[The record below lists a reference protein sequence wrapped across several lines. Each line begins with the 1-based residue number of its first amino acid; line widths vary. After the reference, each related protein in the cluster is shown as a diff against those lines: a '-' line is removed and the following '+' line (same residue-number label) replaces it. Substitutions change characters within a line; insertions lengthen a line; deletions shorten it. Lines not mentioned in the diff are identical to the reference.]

1 VRKILALTGALLIS
15 VAAFGGS
22 TAFQPTTT
30 LAQETGNNTNLTS
43 SFTGTTNGDVQPGNI
58 SKVDIHTLLYAGRT
72 TKVFAHYMPWWGGSG
87 HVKIGLGDEAN
98 PTVVDAQVADAIS
111 RGIDGFIVDWYGPQ
125 STHHNTAT
133 LNVKAAAEASTNFE
147 FAICEDSGSLTGAT
161 DVTAK
166 LLSDI
171 QYMADN
177 YFSSPRYLR
186 WNGRPVVSFF
196 LNTSLAINWATVRA
210 QAAGNPVFI
219 FRNSSG
225 FTDTDSDGSFSWTN
239 DSGNVNDMGL
249 TTEDTFYN
257 AGLVHPSLLTIGS
270 AYKGFND
277 TIASWGSNRIKNQ
290 QCGQTWLAIWADV
303 GKYYSAT
310 NQLSLLQIATW
321 NDYEE
326 GTEVES
332 GIDNCVTISAA
343 LSGSTLGWTITGQES
358 TIDHYTVF
366 ASQDGVNLMAVEQV
380 AAGTH
385 AADLSAL
392 GLPAG
397 QYSFFV
403 KAVGKPTLL
412 NQMSGAVSYTLATPA
427 VMLAVTPASGIAPV
441 TVTASTSG
449 STCSGGTIQSTQI
462 DFGDGT
468 MVTAASASHAYNSA
482 GTYTVTATATGSN
495 GLTATAQQIVTV
507 ATNEPPVVALSVS
520 PASGTAALLVTAST
534 AGSTT
539 PNGSIVSTSINFG
552 DGTAVSGA
560 SASHTYSTAGTY
572 TVTATVIDNIGAK
585 GTAKTSVSVIA
596 AATPVQS
603 SGAGG
608 NGSPDFTLTAPAQGV
623 TLSSA
628 GTGSSQI
635 AITPENGFNSA
646 VTLSCSGLPAGAT
659 CSFSPSTVTPISG
672 MTSVSLTINIPVTVS
687 RLTPAPKTKP
697 LLAFTLPFFAI
708 AAGSLAVGDKTKK
721 KSAFWVVLVL
731 VLALGAVS
739 IGCGGN
745 AGQTASASATA
756 QNSTNIPASSGS
768 GDSTSASHVYTI
780 IVDASSGA
788 IQHSTSVTVT
798 VD

>member
-1 VRKILALTGALLIS
+1 MRKVLALMGALLIS
-15 VAAFGGS
+15 VAAFGS

-43 SFTGTTNGDVQPGNI
+43 SFVGTTNGDVKPGNI
-58 SKVDIHTLLYAGRT
+58 SKVDIHTLLYTGTT
-72 TKVFAHYMPWWGGSG
+72 TKVFAHYMPWWNSSG
-87 HVKIGLGDEAN
+87 HVSIGLGDEAN
-98 PTVVDAQVADAIS
+98 PAVVNAQVADAIS
-111 RGIDGFIVDWYGPQ
+111 RGMDGFIVDWYGPQ
-125 STHHNTAT
+125 NTHHNTAT

-147 FAICEDSGSLTGAT
+147 FAICEDSGSLTGAA
-161 DVTAK
+161 DVTTK

-177 YFSSPRYLR
+177 YFSSPRYLF
-186 WNGRPVVSFF
+186 WNGRPVVLFF
-196 LNTSLAINWATVRA
+196 LNTTLAIDWATVRA

-219 FRNSSG
+219 FRNASG

-239 DSGNVNDMGL
+239 VSSNVNDMGL
-249 TTEDTFYN
+249 SAMDTFYTT
-257 AGLVHPSLLTIGS
+257 GLAHPSLLTIGS

-277 TIASWGSNRIKNQ
+277 TLASWGSDRIMNQ
-290 QCGQTWLAIWADV
+290 QCGQTWLATWAEIS
-303 GKYYSAT
+303 KYYSVST
-310 NQLSLLQIATW
+310 QLPFLQIPTW

-326 GTEVES
+326 GTEIES
-332 GIDNCVTISAA
+332 GIDNCVTISAT
-343 LSGSTLGWTITGQES
+343 LSGSTLGWTITGQEN

-403 KAVGKPTLL
+403 KAVAKPGLL
-412 NQMSGAVSYTLATPA
+412 NQMSGAVSYTLAAPA
-427 VMLAVTPASGIAPV
+427 VMLAVTPISGIAPV
-441 TVTASTSG
+441 TVTASTAG
-449 STCSGGTIQSTQI
+449 SSCSGGTIASTQI

-468 MVTAASASHAYNSA
+468 VVAAASASHAYNSA

-495 GLTATAQQIVTV
+495 GLTGTAQQIVTIT
-507 ATNEPPVVALSVS
+507 ANKPPVVALSVS
-520 PASGTAALLVTAST
+520 PASGTAPLSVTAST
-534 AGSTT
+534 AGSTA
-539 PNGSIVSTSINFG
+539 PNGSIVSTSIDFG
-552 DGTAVSGA
+552 DGTVMSAA
-560 SASHTYSTAGTY
+560 SASHVYSAAGSFTVKA
-572 TVTATVIDNIGAK
+572 TVTDNVGATGSAQ
-585 GTAKTSVSVIA
+585 TSVSVIA

-603 SGAGG
+603 SGG
-608 NGSPDFTLTAPAQGV
+608 NGSPDFMLIAPAQGV

-628 GTGSSQI
+628 GIGSSQI

-659 CSFSPSTVTPISG
+659 CSFSPSTVTPVSG
-672 MTSVSLTINIPVTVS
+672 MTSVSLTINIPVAVS

-697 LLAFTLPFFAI
+697 LLAFTLPLFAI
-708 AAGSLAVGDKTKK
+708 AAGSLAVGGKTKK
-721 KSAFWVVLVL
+721 KTAFWVVLVL

-745 AGQTASASATA
+745 AGQTASASAAA
-756 QNSTNIPASSGS
+756 QNSTSIPASSGS
-768 GDSTSASHVYTI
+768 GGSTSTPQVYTI
-780 IVDASSGA
+780 TVNASSGA

-798 VD
+798 VN

>member
-1 VRKILALTGALLIS
+1 MGALLIS
-15 VAAFGGS
+15 VAAFGS

-43 SFTGTTNGDVQPGNI
+43 SFVGTTNGDVKPGNI
-58 SKVDIHTLLYAGRT
+58 SKVDIHTLLYTGTT
-72 TKVFAHYMPWWGGSG
+72 TKVFAHYMPWWNSSG
-87 HVKIGLGDEAN
+87 HVSIGLGDEAN
-98 PTVVDAQVADAIS
+98 PAVVNAQVADAIS
-111 RGIDGFIVDWYGPQ
+111 RGMDGFIVDWYGPQ
-125 STHHNTAT
+125 NTHHNTAT

-147 FAICEDSGSLTGAT
+147 FAICEDSGSLTGAA
-161 DVTAK
+161 DVTTK

-177 YFSSPRYLR
+177 YFSSPRYLF
-186 WNGRPVVSFF
+186 WNGRPVVLFF
-196 LNTSLAINWATVRA
+196 LNTTLAIDWATVRA

-219 FRNSSG
+219 FRNASG

-239 DSGNVNDMGL
+239 VSSNVNDMGL
-249 TTEDTFYN
+249 SAMDTFYTT
-257 AGLVHPSLLTIGS
+257 GLAHPSLLTIGS

-277 TIASWGSNRIKNQ
+277 TLASWGSDRIMNQ
-290 QCGQTWLAIWADV
+290 QCGQTWLATWAEIS
-303 GKYYSAT
+303 KYYSVST
-310 NQLSLLQIATW
+310 QLPFLQIPTW

-326 GTEVES
+326 GTEIES
-332 GIDNCVTISAA
+332 GIDNCVTISAT
-343 LSGSTLGWTITGQES
+343 LSGSTLGWTITGQEN

-403 KAVGKPTLL
+403 KAVAKPGLL
-412 NQMSGAVSYTLATPA
+412 NQMSGAVSYTLAAPA
-427 VMLAVTPASGIAPV
+427 VMLAVTPISGIAPV
-441 TVTASTSG
+441 TVTASTAG
-449 STCSGGTIQSTQI
+449 SSCSGGTIASTQI

-468 MVTAASASHAYNSA
+468 VVAAASASHAYNSA

-495 GLTATAQQIVTV
+495 GLTGTAQQIVTIT
-507 ATNEPPVVALSVS
+507 ANKPPVVALSVS
-520 PASGTAALLVTAST
+520 PASGTAPLSVTAST
-534 AGSTT
+534 AGSTA
-539 PNGSIVSTSINFG
+539 PNGSIVSTSIDFG
-552 DGTAVSGA
+552 DGTVMSAA
-560 SASHTYSTAGTY
+560 SASHVYSAAGSFTVKA
-572 TVTATVIDNIGAK
+572 TVTDNVGATGSAQ
-585 GTAKTSVSVIA
+585 TSVSVIA

-603 SGAGG
+603 SGG
-608 NGSPDFTLTAPAQGV
+608 NGSPDFMLIAPAQGV

-628 GTGSSQI
+628 GIGSSQI

-659 CSFSPSTVTPISG
+659 CSFSPSTVTPVSG
-672 MTSVSLTINIPVTVS
+672 MTSVSLTINIPVAVS

-697 LLAFTLPFFAI
+697 LLAFTLPLFAI
-708 AAGSLAVGDKTKK
+708 AAGSLAVGGKTKK
-721 KSAFWVVLVL
+721 KTAFWVVLVL

-745 AGQTASASATA
+745 AGQAASASAAA
-756 QNSTNIPASSGS
+756 QISTSIPASSGS
-768 GDSTSASHVYTI
+768 GGSTSTPQVYTI
-780 IVDASSGA
+780 TVNASSGA

-798 VD
+798 VN

>member
-1 VRKILALTGALLIS
+1 MRKVLALMGALLIS
-15 VAAFGGS
+15 VAAFGS

-43 SFTGTTNGDVQPGNI
+43 SFVGTTNGDVKPGNI
-58 SKVDIHTLLYAGRT
+58 SKVDIHTLLYTGTT
-72 TKVFAHYMPWWGGSG
+72 TKVFAHYMPWWNSSG
-87 HVKIGLGDEAN
+87 HVSIGLGDEAN
-98 PTVVDAQVADAIS
+98 PAVVNAQVADAIS
-111 RGIDGFIVDWYGPQ
+111 RGMDGFIVDWYGPQ
-125 STHHNTAT
+125 NTHHNTAT

-147 FAICEDSGSLTGAT
+147 FAICEDSGSLTGAA
-161 DVTAK
+161 DVTTK

-177 YFSSPRYLR
+177 YFSSPRYLF
-186 WNGRPVVSFF
+186 WNGRPVVLFF
-196 LNTSLAINWATVRA
+196 LNTTLAIDWATVRA

-219 FRNSSG
+219 FRNASG

-239 DSGNVNDMGL
+239 VSSNVNDMGL
-249 TTEDTFYN
+249 SAMDTFYTT
-257 AGLVHPSLLTIGS
+257 GLAHPSLLTIGS

-277 TIASWGSNRIKNQ
+277 TLASWGSDRIMNQ
-290 QCGQTWLAIWADV
+290 QCGQTWLATWAEIS
-303 GKYYSAT
+303 KYYSVST
-310 NQLSLLQIATW
+310 QLPFLQIPTW

-326 GTEVES
+326 GTEIES
-332 GIDNCVTISAA
+332 GIDNCVTISAT
-343 LSGSTLGWTITGQES
+343 LSGSTLGWTITGQEN

-403 KAVGKPTLL
+403 KAVAKPGLL
-412 NQMSGAVSYTLATPA
+412 NQMSGAVSYTLAAPA
-427 VMLAVTPASGIAPV
+427 VMLAVTPISGIAPV
-441 TVTASTSG
+441 TVTASTAG
-449 STCSGGTIQSTQI
+449 SSCSGGTIASTQI

-468 MVTAASASHAYNSA
+468 VVAAASASHAYNSA

-495 GLTATAQQIVTV
+495 GLTGTAQQIVTIT
-507 ATNEPPVVALSVS
+507 ANKPPVVALSVS
-520 PASGTAALLVTAST
+520 PASGTAPLSVTAST
-534 AGSTT
+534 AGSTA
-539 PNGSIVSTSINFG
+539 PNGSIVSTSIDFG
-552 DGTAVSGA
+552 DGTVMSAA
-560 SASHTYSTAGTY
+560 SASHVYSAAGSFTVKA
-572 TVTATVIDNIGAK
+572 TVTDNVGATGSAQ
-585 GTAKTSVSVIA
+585 TSVSVIA

-603 SGAGG
+603 SGG
-608 NGSPDFTLTAPAQGV
+608 NGSPDFMLIAPAQGV

-628 GTGSSQI
+628 GIGSSQI

-659 CSFSPSTVTPISG
+659 CSFSPSTVTPVSG
-672 MTSVSLTINIPVTVS
+672 MTSVSLTINIPVAVS

-697 LLAFTLPFFAI
+697 LLAFTLPLFAI
-708 AAGSLAVGDKTKK
+708 AAGSLAVGGKTKK
-721 KSAFWVVLVL
+721 KTAFWVVLVL

-745 AGQTASASATA
+745 AGQAASASAAA
-756 QNSTNIPASSGS
+756 QISTSIPASSGS
-768 GDSTSASHVYTI
+768 GGSTSTPQVYTI
-780 IVDASSGA
+780 TVNASSGA

-798 VD
+798 VN

>member
-1 VRKILALTGALLIS
+1 MGALLIS
-15 VAAFGGS
+15 VAAFGS

-43 SFTGTTNGDVQPGNI
+43 SFVGTTNGDVKPGNI
-58 SKVDIHTLLYAGRT
+58 SKVDIHTLLYTGTT
-72 TKVFAHYMPWWGGSG
+72 TKVFAHYMPWWNSSG
-87 HVKIGLGDEAN
+87 HVSIGLGDEAN
-98 PTVVDAQVADAIS
+98 PAVVNAQVADAIS
-111 RGIDGFIVDWYGPQ
+111 RGMDGFIVDWYGPQ
-125 STHHNTAT
+125 NTHHNTAT

-147 FAICEDSGSLTGAT
+147 FAICEDSGSLTGAA
-161 DVTAK
+161 DVTTK

-177 YFSSPRYLR
+177 YFSSPRYLF
-186 WNGRPVVSFF
+186 WNGRPVVLFF
-196 LNTSLAINWATVRA
+196 LNTTLAIDWATVRA

-219 FRNSSG
+219 FRNASG

-239 DSGNVNDMGL
+239 VSSNVNDMGL
-249 TTEDTFYN
+249 SAQDTFYTT
-257 AGLVHPSLLTIGS
+257 GLARPSLLTIGS

-277 TIASWGSNRIKNQ
+277 TLASWGSDRIMNQ
-290 QCGQTWLAIWADV
+290 QCGQTWLATWAEIS
-303 GKYYSAT
+303 KYYSVST
-310 NQLSLLQIATW
+310 QLPFLQLPTW

-343 LSGSTLGWTITGQES
+343 LSGSTLGWTITGQEN
-358 TIDHYTVF
+358 TIDYYTVF
-366 ASQDGVNLMAVEQV
+366 ASQDGVNLMPVEQV

-403 KAVGKPTLL
+403 KAVAKPGLL
-412 NQMSGAVSYTLATPA
+412 NQMSGAVSYTLASPA
-427 VMLAVTPASGIAPV
+427 VMLAVTPTSGIAPV
-441 TVTASTSG
+441 TVTASTAG
-449 STCSGGTIQSTQI
+449 SSCSGATIASTQI

-468 MVTAASASHAYNSA
+468 VVAAASASHAYNSA

-495 GLTATAQQIVTV
+495 GLTGTAQQIVTIT
-507 ATNEPPVVALSVS
+507 ANKPPVVALSVS
-520 PASGTAALLVTAST
+520 PASGTAPLSVTAST
-534 AGSTT
+534 AGSTA
-539 PNGSIVSTSINFG
+539 PNGSIVSTSIDFG
-552 DGTAVSGA
+552 DGTVMSAA
-560 SASHTYSTAGTY
+560 SASHVYSAAGSFTVKA
-572 TVTATVIDNIGAK
+572 TVTDNVGATGSAQ
-585 GTAKTSVSVIA
+585 TSVSVIA

-603 SGAGG
+603 SGG
-608 NGSPDFTLTAPAQGV
+608 NGSPDFMLIAPAQGV

-628 GTGSSQI
+628 GIGSSQI

-659 CSFSPSTVTPISG
+659 CSFSPSTVTPVSG
-672 MTSVSLTINIPVTVS
+672 MTSVSLTINIPVAVS
-687 RLTPAPKTKP
+687 RLAPAPKTKP
-697 LLAFTLPFFAI
+697 LLAFTLPLFAI
-708 AAGSLAVGDKTKK
+708 AAGSLAVGGKTKK
-721 KSAFWVVLVL
+721 KTAFWVVLVL

-745 AGQTASASATA
+745 AGQTASASAAA
-756 QNSTNIPASSGS
+756 QNSTSIPASSGS
-768 GDSTSASHVYTI
+768 GGSPSTPQVYTI
-780 IVDASSGA
+780 TVNASSGA

-798 VD
+798 VN

>member
-1 VRKILALTGALLIS
+1 MRKVLALMGALLIS
-15 VAAFGGS
+15 VAAFGS

-43 SFTGTTNGDVQPGNI
+43 SFVGTTNGDVKPGNI
-58 SKVDIHTLLYAGRT
+58 SKVDIHTLLYTGTT
-72 TKVFAHYMPWWGGSG
+72 TKVFAHYMPWWNSSG
-87 HVKIGLGDEAN
+87 HVSIGLGDEAN
-98 PTVVDAQVADAIS
+98 PAVVNAQVADAIS
-111 RGIDGFIVDWYGPQ
+111 RGMDGFIVDWYGPQ
-125 STHHNTAT
+125 NTHHNTAT

-147 FAICEDSGSLTGAT
+147 FAICEDSGSLTGAA
-161 DVTAK
+161 DVTTK

-177 YFSSPRYLR
+177 YFSSPRYLF
-186 WNGRPVVSFF
+186 WNGRPVVLFF
-196 LNTSLAINWATVRA
+196 LNTTLAIDWATVRA

-219 FRNSSG
+219 FRNASG

-239 DSGNVNDMGL
+239 VSSNVNDMGL
-249 TTEDTFYN
+249 SAMDTFYTT
-257 AGLVHPSLLTIGS
+257 GLAHPSLLTIGS

-277 TIASWGSNRIKNQ
+277 TLASWGSDRIMNQ
-290 QCGQTWLAIWADV
+290 QCGQTWLATWAEIS
-303 GKYYSAT
+303 KYYSVST
-310 NQLSLLQIATW
+310 QLPFLQIPTW

-326 GTEVES
+326 GTEIES
-332 GIDNCVTISAA
+332 GIDNCVTISAT
-343 LSGSTLGWTITGQES
+343 LSGSTLGWTITGQEN

-403 KAVGKPTLL
+403 KAVAKPGLL
-412 NQMSGAVSYTLATPA
+412 NQMSGAVSYTLAAPA
-427 VMLAVTPASGIAPV
+427 VMLAVTPISGIAPV
-441 TVTASTSG
+441 TVTASTAG
-449 STCSGGTIQSTQI
+449 SSCSGGTIASTQI

-468 MVTAASASHAYNSA
+468 VVAAASASHAYNSA

-495 GLTATAQQIVTV
+495 GLTGTAQQIVTIT
-507 ATNEPPVVALSVS
+507 ANKPPVVALSVS
-520 PASGTAALLVTAST
+520 PASGTAPLSVTAST
-534 AGSTT
+534 AGSTA
-539 PNGSIVSTSINFG
+539 PNGSIVSTSIDFG
-552 DGTAVSGA
+552 DGTVMSAA
-560 SASHTYSTAGTY
+560 SASHVYSAAGSFTVKA
-572 TVTATVIDNIGAK
+572 TVTDNVGATGSAQ
-585 GTAKTSVSVIA
+585 TSVSVIA

-603 SGAGG
+603 SGG
-608 NGSPDFTLTAPAQGV
+608 NGSPDFMLIAPAQGV

-628 GTGSSQI
+628 GIGSSQI

-659 CSFSPSTVTPISG
+659 CSFSPSTVTPVSG
-672 MTSVSLTINIPVTVS
+672 MTSVSLTINIPVAVS

-697 LLAFTLPFFAI
+697 LLAFTLPLFAI
-708 AAGSLAVGDKTKK
+708 AAGSLAVGGKTKK
-721 KSAFWVVLVL
+721 KTAFWVVLVL

-745 AGQTASASATA
+745 AGQAASASAAA
-756 QNSTNIPASSGS
+756 QNSTSIPASSGS
-768 GDSTSASHVYTI
+768 GGSTSTPQVYTI
-780 IVDASSGA
+780 TVNASSGA

-798 VD
+798 VN

>member
-1 VRKILALTGALLIS
+1 MGALLIS
-15 VAAFGGS
+15 VAAFGS

-43 SFTGTTNGDVQPGNI
+43 SFVGTTNGDVKPGNI
-58 SKVDIHTLLYAGRT
+58 SKVDIHTLLYTGTT
-72 TKVFAHYMPWWGGSG
+72 TKVFAHYMPWWNSSG
-87 HVKIGLGDEAN
+87 HVSIGLGDEAN
-98 PTVVDAQVADAIS
+98 PAVVNAQVADAIS
-111 RGIDGFIVDWYGPQ
+111 RGMDGFIVDWYGPQ
-125 STHHNTAT
+125 NTHHNTAT

-147 FAICEDSGSLTGAT
+147 FAICEDSGSLTGAA
-161 DVTAK
+161 DVTTK

-177 YFSSPRYLR
+177 YFSSPRYLF
-186 WNGRPVVSFF
+186 WNGRPVVLFF
-196 LNTSLAINWATVRA
+196 LNTTLAIDWATVRA

-219 FRNSSG
+219 FRNASG

-239 DSGNVNDMGL
+239 VSSNVNDMGL
-249 TTEDTFYN
+249 SAMDTFYTT
-257 AGLVHPSLLTIGS
+257 GLAHPSLLTIGS

-277 TIASWGSNRIKNQ
+277 TLASWGSDRIMNQ
-290 QCGQTWLAIWADV
+290 QCGQTWLATWAEIS
-303 GKYYSAT
+303 KYYSVST
-310 NQLSLLQIATW
+310 QLPFLQIPTW

-326 GTEVES
+326 GTEIES
-332 GIDNCVTISAA
+332 GIDNCVTISAT
-343 LSGSTLGWTITGQES
+343 LSGSTLGWTITGQEN

-403 KAVGKPTLL
+403 KAVAKPGLL
-412 NQMSGAVSYTLATPA
+412 NQMSGAVSYTLAAPA
-427 VMLAVTPASGIAPV
+427 VMLAVTPISGIAPV
-441 TVTASTSG
+441 TVTASTAG
-449 STCSGGTIQSTQI
+449 SSCSGGTIASTQI

-468 MVTAASASHAYNSA
+468 VVAAASASHAYNSA

-495 GLTATAQQIVTV
+495 GLTGTAQQIVTIT
-507 ATNEPPVVALSVS
+507 ANKPPVVALSVS
-520 PASGTAALLVTAST
+520 PASGTAPLSVTAST
-534 AGSTT
+534 AGSTA
-539 PNGSIVSTSINFG
+539 PNGSIVSTSIDFG
-552 DGTAVSGA
+552 DGTVMSAA
-560 SASHTYSTAGTY
+560 SASHVYSAAGSFTVKA
-572 TVTATVIDNIGAK
+572 TVTDNVGATGSAQ
-585 GTAKTSVSVIA
+585 TSVSVIA

-603 SGAGG
+603 SGG
-608 NGSPDFTLTAPAQGV
+608 NGSPDFMLIAPAQGV

-628 GTGSSQI
+628 GIGSSQI

-659 CSFSPSTVTPISG
+659 CSFSPSTVTPVSG
-672 MTSVSLTINIPVTVS
+672 MTSVSLTINIPVAVS

-697 LLAFTLPFFAI
+697 LLAFTLPLFAI
-708 AAGSLAVGDKTKK
+708 AAGSLAVGGKTKK
-721 KSAFWVVLVL
+721 KTAFWVVLVL

-745 AGQTASASATA
+745 AGQAASASAAA
-756 QNSTNIPASSGS
+756 QNSTSIPASRGS
-768 GDSTSASHVYTI
+768 GGSTSTPQVYTI
-780 IVDASSGA
+780 TVNASSGA

-798 VD
+798 VN